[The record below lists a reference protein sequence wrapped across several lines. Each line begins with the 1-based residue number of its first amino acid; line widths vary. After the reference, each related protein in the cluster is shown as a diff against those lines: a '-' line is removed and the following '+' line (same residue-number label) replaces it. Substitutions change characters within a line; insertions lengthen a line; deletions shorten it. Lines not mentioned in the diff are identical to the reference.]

1 MTVKFNPRAMK
12 TVSDLIKELQKL
24 DPQQQ
29 NLPFVLYDSEHNQEY
44 SLNDLDS
51 SSGDKIYLNLMY

>member
-1 MTVKFNPRAMK
+1 MK